1 MGYITINVLYIYKG
15 MYACVCV
22 WYPDADAPILLQVVP
37 PFVADRFQKQQIL
50 LSQTASP
57 VTQRAAEKGQVA
69 KRSFS
74 SSRNVG
80 KVDSHV

>member
-1 MGYITINVLYIYKG
+1 MHV
-15 MYACVCV
+15 CVCDTPMPMPL
-22 WYPDADAPILLQVVP
+22 YYCRFVP

-69 KRSFS
+69 K
-74 SSRNVG
+74 
-80 KVDSHV
+80 KII